1 MGLRG
6 LPALAIG
13 IGAIAGLRTLIA
25 PAIVSRYVHRKD
37 LKLHSS
43 RLKFLK
49 SGKAANAFAAFALG
63 ELVNDKLPFTPN
75 RTQPP
80 SLAARI
86 ASGALCGAALYSA
99 RRHGPVRGALLGGLG
114 AAAGSFGGLEL
125 RRRIGRRLHVPDRA
139 VAVAEDALAVTGG
152 VAIVRQATA

>member
-1 MGLRG
+1 MALRG

-13 IGAIAGLRTLIA
+13 IGAIAGLRALTA
-25 PAIVSRYVHRKD
+25 PAIVSRYVRRKD

-49 SGKAANAFAAFALG
+49 SGNAANTFAALALG
-63 ELVNDKLPFTPN
+63 ELVTDKLPFTPG
-75 RTQPP
+75 RTKPP

-99 RRHGPVRGALLGGLG
+99 RKRALAQGALFGGLG
-114 AAAGSFGGLEL
+114 AVAGSFAGMEL
-125 RRRIGRRLHVPDRA
+125 RRRIGDGLHVSDTA

-152 VAIVRQATA
+152 VAILRRAAA